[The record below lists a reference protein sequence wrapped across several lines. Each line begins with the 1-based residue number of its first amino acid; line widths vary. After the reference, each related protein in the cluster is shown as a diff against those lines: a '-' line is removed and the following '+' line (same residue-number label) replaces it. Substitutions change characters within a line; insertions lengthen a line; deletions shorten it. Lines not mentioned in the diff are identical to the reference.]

1 MGRNCARV
9 TGTAGGTAPLNAT
22 ILEVAALTTGDEAV
36 DGMTALR
43 YTDFAGVVV
52 RQLVLV
58 SALLVFQVGGVRA
71 QAPAPARPAAAA
83 ATMPATLQPDPPMSC
98 SACAEWNLPR
108 TPFKVFG
115 NTYFVGSMGLSSLL
129 IATDQGLVLIDVALP
144 QSAPLIDANI
154 TALGFKAT
162 DVKYILTSH
171 AHFDHVGGMR
181 SMQRYT
187 RATVL
192 ASRDT
197 ARALALGH
205 PVPEDPQFEAASN
218 SQDFPAFTEGVRA
231 MKDGET
237 VRVGS
242 TTITAHYTP
251 GHTPGA
257 TTWTWQSCE
266 GARCLNM
273 VYVDSLT
280 AVSNGTYRF
289 TGGGGAPGI
298 VASFRASLRTVAALP
313 CDVLLSTH
321 PSATSMDD
329 KVARRATAGVAP
341 GATGDPFVAAGACTT
356 LADRSMK
363 ALDERVASEGK
374 K

>member
-1 MGRNCARV
+1 
-9 TGTAGGTAPLNAT
+9 
-22 ILEVAALTTGDEAV
+22 
-36 DGMTALR
+36 
-43 YTDFAGVVV
+43 
-52 RQLVLV
+52 
-58 SALLVFQVGGVRA
+58 
-71 QAPAPARPAAAA
+71 
-83 ATMPATLQPDPPMSC
+83 
-98 SACAEWNLPR
+98 
-108 TPFKVFG
+108 
-115 NTYFVGSMGLSSLL
+115 
-129 IATDQGLVLIDVALP
+129 
-144 QSAPLIDANI
+144 
-154 TALGFKAT
+154 
-162 DVKYILTSH
+162 
-171 AHFDHVGGMR
+171 
-181 SMQRYT
+181 MQRYT

-205 PVPEDPQFEAASN
+205 PVPEDPQFEAASK

-237 VRVGS
+237 VHVGS

-298 VASFRASLRTVAALP
+298 VASFRASLRKVAALP

-341 GATGDPFVAAGACTT
+341 GATGDPFVAAGACTA